1 MRPPEAIMSD
11 PILALAERYRD
22 DIAKFLADLVSIPSL
37 SGQEQGV
44 VERIGAEMR
53 MVGFDEVR
61 VDGLGSIIGRIGSG
75 RRVIAMDAHID
86 TVDVGHRANWTF
98 EPHHGHVRDGK
109 VWGRGTADQKGGM
122 AAMVYAGKMLKE
134 LKLSGDWTL
143 LVTGT
148 VMEEDCDG
156 LCWDHLVRVENV
168 RPEVCVITEPT
179 GGRIYRGQRGRMEI
193 EIEVAGRSAHG
204 SAPERGVNAIYKMAP
219 VVQGIERLNERL
231 RKDEFLGKGTVV
243 ASHLLGD
250 GPSLCAVA
258 DRCRLYLDRRL
269 TAGETRDSAL
279 AEIREVLGRTEAKVT
294 VPRYEQPAYTGKVFP
309 MDKYYP
315 TWVTPA
321 DHPAVRAAV
330 RTYESLFE
338 EQPVV
343 DKWTFS
349 TNGVAIMGLHGIP
362 CVGFG
367 PGFEEQ
373 AHAPDEWCPVEHLVR
388 AAAFYAR
395 FPGVFVQ

>member
-1 MRPPEAIMSD
+1 MKEDIRER
-11 PILALAERYRD
+11 AERYRD
-22 DIAKFLADLVSIPSL
+22 ETAKFLAEIVSIPSL
-37 SGQEQGV
+37 SGQERGV

-53 MVGFDEVR
+53 AVGFDEVR
-61 VDGLGSIIGRIGSG
+61 VDGLGSVIGRIGNG
-75 RRVIAMDAHID
+75 KHVIAMDAHID
-86 TVDVGHRANWTF
+86 TVDVGNPANWTF
-98 EPHHGHVRDGK
+98 EPHRGHVRDGK
-109 VWGRGTADQKGGM
+109 VWGRGAADQKGGM
-122 AAMVYAGKMLKE
+122 ASMVTAGRILKE
-134 LKLSGDWTL
+134 LGAKGDWTL

-156 LCWDHLVRVENV
+156 LCWDHLVRVEGL

-179 GGRIYRGQRGRMEI
+179 GCRIYRGQRGRMEI

-219 VVQGIERLNERL
+219 VVAGLEKLNERL
-231 RKDEFLGKGTVV
+231 RRDEFLGKGTVV
-243 ASHLLGD
+243 VSHILGD

-258 DRCRLYLDRRL
+258 DRCRTYLDRRL

-279 AEIREVLGRTEAKVT
+279 AEIREVLAGVEAKVT
-294 VPRYEQPAYTGKVFP
+294 VPRYEQAAYTGKIFP
-309 MDKYYP
+309 MEKYFP

-321 DHPAVRAAV
+321 EHAAVRAAE
-330 RTYESLFE
+330 RTYRGLFGGE
-338 EQPVV
+338 PLV

-367 PGFEEQ
+367 PGYEEQ
-373 AHAPDEWCPVEHLVR
+373 AHAPDEWCPVEHLVQ
-388 AAAFYAR
+388 AAAFYA
-395 FPGVFVQ
+395 GFVGEYAEAQ